1 MDENEDVIVV
11 VFVEDLD
18 CNLFEVYFVDIV
30 MIFVEVKYVVKWVC
44 RWMWCCYL
52 LFEVLQL
59 FGCGWVEY
67 ELYGI
72 VLIIGV
78 WNYLFYL
85 ILGLVVGVI
94 VVGNV
99 VVFKLL
105 EIVVVL
111 VYLMIELVYCY
122 FDIEVIVVVQGDG
135 VVSQELIVQG
145 FDCVMFI
152 GGIEIGCKVYEGV
165 VLYLILVIFEFGGK
179 SLVIVVVDVDVDV
192 VVKWIVW
199 IKLFNVG
206 QICVVFD
213 YVLVDVIV
221 CDELVSKIIVVFIK
235 FCFGVLQ
242 GMCIVNQC

>member
-1 MDENEDVIVV
+1 M
-11 VFVEDLD
+11 
-18 CNLFEVYFVDIV
+18 
-30 MIFVEVKYVVKWVC
+30 
-44 RWMWCCYL
+44 
-52 LFEVLQL
+52 

-122 FDIEVIVVVQGDG
+122 FDIEVIVVV
-135 VVSQELIVQG
+135 
-145 FDCVMFI
+145 
-152 GGIEIGCKVYEGV
+152 
-165 VLYLILVIFEFGGK
+165 
-179 SLVIVVVDVDVDV
+179 
-192 VVKWIVW
+192 
-199 IKLFNVG
+199 
-206 QICVVFD
+206 
-213 YVLVDVIV
+213 
-221 CDELVSKIIVVFIK
+221 
-235 FCFGVLQ
+235 
-242 GMCIVNQC
+242 